1 MEHKIEQQKSIA
13 FSDTP
18 SFSVSDKK
26 KKSESENKNY
36 GKWNYKLNFNLFAT
50 FPFPLFFFFSVKCCK
65 KQKKSNNSKKKKQ
78 INLCCLFIHFS
89 FCLPFFFCRKPFTG
103 ILQSVIYCFRY
114 SSLKKLKKKKDV
126 KHQWQQL

>member
-1 MEHKIEQQKSIA
+1 MEHNIEQQKSIA

-50 FPFPLFFFFSVKCCK
+50 FPFPLFFFFQLNVAK
-65 KQKKSNNSKKKKQ
+65 NKKKVTIVKKKTDQ
-78 INLCCLFIHFS
+78 PLLS
-89 FCLPFFFCRKPFTG
+89 FYPFFFLPSIFFLSKTIYRY
-103 ILQSVIYCFRY
+103 SVIYCFRY